1 MLDNS
6 VLNGDTTAFI
16 STVHSPPTEFQG
28 YVNAGTAMSSY
39 IVILALLLRLRQACD
54 HPFLALGREAHEAP
68 VEEDTDAI
76 GAAHSDAI
84 VAVPGGSSA
93 VGNSAAAASS
103 SGSSSDKI
111 TPSYVQQLYARF
123 AAMAGHSSAAVMTP
137 SKAVRSSGNS
147 NGASNSGVSSSSKKR
162 KASGGQQQQQQ
173 QQQGSIAFVHKVV
186 GELQAKGGLA
196 ASVSTVLIAP
206 LHCV

>member
-1 MLDNS
+1 VLYDNS
-6 VLNGDTTAFI
+6 VLNGGTAAFI

-76 GAAHSDAI
+76 GAANSGTTI
-84 VAVPGGSSA
+84 VAVPT
-93 VGNSAAAASS
+93 NSAAAASS
-103 SGSSSDKI
+103 SGSGSSASDKI

-137 SKAVRSSGNS
+137 SKAVRSSGINA
-147 NGASNSGVSSSSKKR
+147 GASSSSGVSSSSKKR

-173 QQQGSIAFVHKVV
+173 QQRSMAFVHKVV

-206 LHCV
+206 LCCV

>member
-1 MLDNS
+1 MLYIKILLTEGTAA
-6 VLNGDTTAFI
+6 LN
-16 STVHSPPTEFQG
+16 STVRRQSTEFQG

-68 VEEDTDAI
+68 VEEGTDAI
-76 GAAHSDAI
+76 GAANSGTF
-84 VAVPGGSSA
+84 VAAPGSSA
-93 VGNSAAAASS
+93 AGSSAAAAANS
-103 SGSSSDKI
+103 SGSSSASDKI

-137 SKAVRSSGNS
+137 SKAARSSAN
-147 NGASNSGVSSSSKKR
+147 NGASSSSGVTSSSKKR
-162 KASGGQQQQQQ
+162 KEAGGQQQQ

-196 ASVSTVLIAP
+196 ASVSS
-206 LHCV
+206 